1 MTDDKPLSIEQQWML
16 NFLNSHLNNWNDVR
30 TEALKTLKKV
40 RTSQDFIDW
49 SEYFLPKRRRDEVQQ
64 ALIAF
69 KLRHSSTADSEQK
82 TRRTVAVPI
91 DEQVARL
98 LQRKARAAN
107 CSISELLM
115 RNLA

>member
-69 KLRHSSTADSEQK
+69 
-82 TRRTVAVPI
+82 
-91 DEQVARL
+91 
-98 LQRKARAAN
+98 RKARAAN